1 MSRFEVLPVSLD
13 SAGSRLAAAGARIGE
28 VRAQVAS
35 TSGAGP
41 ATGDGEAAASFAGM
55 LCTWDTELYHSAAF
69 VTGLGRAT
77 AWAGGL
83 YENTDGSLF
92 AFGGNDGG

>member
-13 SAGSRLAAAGARIGE
+13 SAGSRLAAAGARIAE

-41 ATGDGEAAASFAGM
+41 ATGDAEAAASFAAM
-55 LCTWDTELYHSAAF
+55 LSTWDSDLHHSATF
-69 VTGLGRAT
+69 VSGLGRAT
-77 AWAGGL
+77 ACAGGL
-83 YENTDGSLF
+83 YETTDGSLF
-92 AFGGNDGG
+92 VFGGNGG

>member
-13 SAGSRLAAAGARIGE
+13 AAGSRLAATGARIAE
-28 VRAQVAS
+28 VRAQLAS

-41 ATGDGEAAASFAGM
+41 ATGDAEAAASFAGM
-55 LCTWDTELYHSAAF
+55 LHTWEAELFNSGTF
-69 VTGLGRAT
+69 VSGLGRAT
-77 AWAGGL
+77 SWAGGL
-83 YENTDGSLF
+83 YEITDGSLF